1 MTAAGNNPALE
12 LRIALRMLQYAVSG
26 KAEMHA
32 KPGSAATRGLSV
44 TVKRPPN
51 KSITLRLVPWG
62 EERDASGN
70 ATTVWVLSTRD
81 RAAAPRLREREE
93 SFVELRG
100 SVHLVL
106 PWLLV
111 DREGLKPPRMMSTA
125 VTTNPF
131 SDRNSLVLRLLLDD
145 PERAWGI
152 RELAAEAGVSPGT
165 ASKVL
170 RRLSMEGL
178 ADAPAGRQPV
188 RLRDPQQVLRRWA
201 RAYDWQ
207 RNESRAFHAP
217 IGDPQRFLRRLPRVM
232 GTARWALTMHAGA
245 SLVAPHA
252 AWDRVHVY
260 VSAAD
265 AGELHDVAE
274 REGWQAADD
283 GRLVLMKPYYKDSVW
298 HGLRTV
304 NDLPVVS
311 DTQLVLDL
319 WHYPLRGIE
328 QAEHI
333 LATRN
338 SQP

>member
-1 MTAAGNNPALE
+1 MPNPGNDSAPE
-12 LRIALRMLQYAVSG
+12 LTIALRILQHAVSG

-32 KPGSAATRGLSV
+32 KPGSPATRELAV
-44 TVKRPPN
+44 TIKRPPN

-62 EERDASGN
+62 EERDDAGN
-70 ATTVWVLSTRD
+70 TTTVWVLSTRD
-81 RAAAPRLREREE
+81 RAEAPRLRQREE
-93 SFVELRG
+93 SFVETRG
-100 SVHLVL
+100 AVHLVL
-106 PWLLV
+106 PWLVV
-111 DREGLKPPRMMSTA
+111 DREGLKPPRRIAASA
-125 VTTNPF
+125 ITNPF

-170 RRLSMEGL
+170 RRLAAEGL

-188 RLRDPQQVLRRWA
+188 RIRDPQQVLRRWA

-207 RNESRAFHAP
+207 RSPAAAFAAP
-217 IGDPQRFLRRLPRVM
+217 VGDPQRFLRRLPRVM
-232 GTARWALTMHAGA
+232 GSARWGLTMHAGA

-252 AWDRVHVY
+252 TWDRVHAY
-260 VSAAD
+260 VSVEH
-265 AGELHDVAE
+265 AGELYDIAE
-274 REGWQAADD
+274 REGWQPADD

-319 WHYPLRGIE
+319 WHYPLRGLE

-333 LATRN
+333 LATRD
-338 SQP
+338 PDR

>member
-1 MTAAGNNPALE
+1 MITGNVPAADLTIAW
-12 LRIALRMLQYAVSG
+12 RILQRAVSG

-32 KPGSAATRGLSV
+32 KPSSGATRELAV

-62 EERDASGN
+62 EERDAPGN
-70 ATTVWVLSTRD
+70 ATTVWVLGTRD
-81 RAAAPRLREREE
+81 RAAASRLRQREE
-93 SFVELRG
+93 SFIELRG
-100 SVHLVL
+100 TVHLVL

-111 DREGLKPPRMMSTA
+111 DREGLKPPRFMATS

-145 PERAWGI
+145 PDRGWGI
-152 RELAAEAGVSPGT
+152 RELAKEAGVSPGT

-170 RRLSMEGL
+170 RRLATEGL

-188 RLRDPQQVLRRWA
+188 RLRDPQRVLRRWA

-207 RNESRAFHAP
+207 RNESHAFHAP
-217 IGDPQRFLRRLPRVM
+217 IGDAQRFLRRLPRVM
-232 GTARWALTMHAGA
+232 GSARWGLTMHAGA

-252 AWDRVHVY
+252 TWDRVHVY
-260 VSAAD
+260 VSAAH
-265 AGELHDVAE
+265 AEELHDIAD
-274 REGWQAADD
+274 RHGWKAADD
-283 GRLVLMKPYYKDSVW
+283 GRLVLMKPYYKDSAW

-333 LATRN
+333 LATRA
-338 SQP
+338 S

>member
-1 MTAAGNNPALE
+1 MSTGNNPAPE
-12 LRIALRMLQYAVSG
+12 LTIAWRILQRAVSG

-32 KPGSAATRGLSV
+32 KPGARATRELAV
-44 TVKRPPN
+44 TIKRPPN
-51 KSITLRLVPWG
+51 KSIRLRLVPWG

-81 RAAAPRLREREE
+81 RSAALRLRQREE
-93 SFVELRG
+93 SFIELRG
-100 SVHLVL
+100 AVHLVL

-111 DREGLKPPRMMSTA
+111 DREGLKPPRIMATP

-145 PERAWGI
+145 PDRAWGI
-152 RELAAEAGVSPGT
+152 RELATEAGVSPGT

-170 RRLSMEGL
+170 RRLAMEGL

-188 RLRDPQQVLRRWA
+188 RIRDPRQVLRRWA

-232 GTARWALTMHAGA
+232 GSARWGLTMHAGA

-260 VSAAD
+260 VSAAH
-265 AGELHDVAE
+265 AGELHDIAE
-274 REGWQAADD
+274 RQGWQAADD

-298 HGLRTV
+298 HGLRSV

-333 LATRN
+333 LATRA
-338 SQP
+338 S